1 MLDIKFVRENPEKVK
16 LGLKNKNAK
25 IDLDEF
31 LRVDAERRELS
42 KKVDDYRAFKNNFSK
57 KIVKAT
63 PEEKVKLLAEMKE
76 FDKDNDKLDGKL
88 KEVDEKFQTLLR
100 LIPNLPKDDVIVG
113 KDDSENK
120 VLRKVGKPRIFSA
133 RGGSASGGK
142 FKALDYM
149 EIGERLNIIDTA
161 RAAKVSGSRFGY
173 IKGDLAM
180 MEFAIVEYVLHT
192 LRKNGFSPIVP
203 PVMISKKSMAAMGY
217 LDRGVD
223 EIYKVQD
230 DLYLVGTSE
239 QSIGPMHMDETFD
252 EKVLPLRYVG
262 FSTCFR
268 REAGSYGKDTRG
280 ILRVHQ
286 FDKLEMFSFT
296 TPEESDKEHAFLLS
310 MEEKLLKGLKLP
322 YQVLNICT
330 GDLGDPAA
338 RKWDIETW
346 IPSEG
351 KYRETHSTSTCTD
364 YQARRLNI
372 RVKRKDGKTE
382 YLHTLN
388 GTAFAIGRIL
398 IAILENYQQKDGSV
412 KVPLVLQKYCGF
424 KKIGPSSFSSPHQG
438 EARRG

>member
-1 MLDIKFVRENPEKVK
+1 MLDIKFIRENPDIVK
-16 LGLKNKNAK
+16 RGLQNKGAK

-31 LRVDAERRELS
+31 LRVDAERRELA
-42 KKVDDYRAFKNNFSK
+42 KKVDDYHAFKNNFSK
-57 KIVKAT
+57 KIVT
-63 PEEKVKLLAEMKE
+63 VGPEEKKRMISEMKE
-76 FDKDNDKLDGKL
+76 FDRDNDKLDGKL
-88 KEVDEKFQTLLR
+88 KEVDEKFQALLR
-100 LIPNLPKDDVIVG
+100 LIPNLPKDDVIIG
-113 KDDSENK
+113 KDDSANQ
-120 VLRKVGKPRIFSA
+120 VRYKVGKPPVF
-133 RGGSASGGK
+133 K
-142 FKALDYM
+142 FKPLDYI
-149 EIGERLNIIDTA
+149 EIGEWLDIIDTT

-173 IKGDLAM
+173 IKGELALL
-180 MEFAIVEYVLHT
+180 EFAIIQYTLDVLT
-192 LRKNGFSPIVP
+192 KNGFCPIVP
-203 PVMISKKSMAAMGY
+203 PVLISKKSMAAMGY
-217 LDRGVD
+217 LDRGEG
-223 EIYKVQD
+223 EIYKTQD

-268 REAGSYGKDTRG
+268 REAGSYGKDTKG

-296 TPEESDKEHAFLLS
+296 RPEDSDKEHAFLLS
-310 MEEKLLKGLKLP
+310 MEEKLIKGLKLP
-322 YQVLNICT
+322 YQVINICS

-382 YLHTLN
+382 FLHTLN

-398 IAILENYQQKDGSV
+398 IAILENCQQKDGSV
-412 KVPLVLQKYCGF
+412 KVPAILQKYCGF
-424 KKIGPSSFSSPHQG
+424 KKIGPKTVK
-438 EARRG
+438 

>member
-1 MLDIKFVRENPEKVK
+1 MLDIKFIRENPEKVRA
-16 LGLKNKNAK
+16 GLKNKNAK

-31 LRVDAERRELS
+31 LRIDAERRELS

-63 PEEKVKLLAEMKE
+63 PEEKAKLLAEMKE
-76 FDKDNDKLDGKL
+76 FDKDNDKLDGRL
-88 KEVDEKFQTLLR
+88 KEADEKFQALLR

-120 VLRKVGKPRIFSA
+120 VLRKVGTPAKF
-133 RGGSASGGK
+133 K

-180 MEFAIVEYVLHT
+180 MEFAIVQYVLHT
-192 LRKNGFSPIVP
+192 LKKHGFTPVVP

-217 LDRGVD
+217 LDRGED

-252 EKVLPLRYVG
+252 ENILPLRYVG

-296 TPEESDKEHAFLLS
+296 TPEESDKEHKFLLS

-372 RVKRKDGKTE
+372 RLKRKDGKTE

-398 IAILENYQQKDGSV
+398 IAIIENCQQKDGSI
-412 KVPLVLQKYCGF
+412 KVPTVLQKYCGF
-424 KKIGPSSFSSPHQG
+424 KKIGPKK
-438 EARRG
+438 

>member
-1 MLDIKFVRENPEKVK
+1 MLDIKLIRENPAKVRE
-16 LGLKNKNAK
+16 GLKNKNAK

-63 PEEKVKLLAEMKE
+63 PEEKIKLLSEMKE

-88 KEVDEKFQTLLR
+88 KEADDKFQALLK
-100 LIPNLPKDDVIVG
+100 LIPNLPKDDVIIG
-113 KDDSENK
+113 KDGDDNQ
-120 VLRKVGKPRIFSA
+120 VLRKVGKPTAF
-133 RGGSASGGK
+133 K

-149 EIGERLNIIDTA
+149 ELGERLNIIDTA

-192 LRKNGFSPIVP
+192 LRKYGFTPIVP

-217 LDRGVD
+217 LDRAED

-230 DLYLVGTSE
+230 DLYLVGTGDRFQVHGAQ
-239 QSIGPMHMDETFD
+239 QSIGPMYMDETFD
-252 EKVLPLRYVG
+252 EKTLPLRFVG

-296 TPEESDKEHAFLLS
+296 KPEESDREHKFLLS
-310 MEEKLLKGLKLP
+310 MEEKLMKGLKLP

-346 IPSEG
+346 VPSEG

-372 RVKRKDGKTE
+372 RVRRQDGKTE

-398 IAILENYQQKDGSV
+398 IAILENFQQKDGSI
-412 KVPLVLQKYCGF
+412 KVPTVLQKYCGF
-424 KKIGPSSFSSPHQG
+424 KKIGLKK
-438 EARRG
+438 